1 MKNRK
6 KKKSPDR
13 AIEGQ
18 DRKLQR
24 QALFSI
30 NDYNRLSSGCHGGEQ

>member
-1 MKNRK
+1 MRNRK

-13 AIEGQ
+13 AIEGR
-18 DRKLQR
+18 DRKSHG

-30 NDYNRLSSGCHGGEQ
+30 YDYNRLSSGCHGGEQ